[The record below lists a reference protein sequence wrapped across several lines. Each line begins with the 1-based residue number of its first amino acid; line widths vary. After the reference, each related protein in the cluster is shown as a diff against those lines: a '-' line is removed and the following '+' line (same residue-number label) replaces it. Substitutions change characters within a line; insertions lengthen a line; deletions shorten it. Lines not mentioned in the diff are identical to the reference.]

1 MSALFTNGATTSLAS
16 NILSTE
22 TTLVVATNTGSK
34 FPSITGSDYFTIT
47 LEKSG
52 VVEHMKCT
60 ARTGDTLTV
69 VRGVDGST
77 PVDWNAGDPVELR
90 LISMVL
96 DNFAQVDSPVAFQDD
111 VSVAGTLTVTG
122 AASLSSTLTVSAATS
137 LGGTLTV
144 TGATSVSDLTASGT
158 ITGTLSGTASNADAL
173 DNLDSTQFLR
183 SDVTD
188 HKTAGD
194 LIFYDNVKLALGT
207 SSDCY
212 FSWTGSALGLESA
225 TTHIFDIIQNGS
237 LRFRFDGAPGDFHAA
252 GDVIAVSNFTSSDPA
267 LKDNITTLTGAVD
280 RIRALRGVG
289 FTWKSND
296 RPSYGVLSTDVREVL
311 PDAVNRIAG
320 INGSHD
326 VVNYNAIIA
335 LLVEAVKELADGY
348 AAA

>member
-52 VVEHMKCT
+52 IVEHMKCT
-60 ARTGDTLTV
+60 ARSGDTLTV
-69 VRGVDGST
+69 VRGIDGST
-77 PVDWNAGDPVELR
+77 PVDWTAGDLVELR
-90 LISMVL
+90 LISSVL
-96 DNFAQVDSPVAFQDD
+96 NKFAQVDSPTTFQDD
-111 VSVAGTLTVTG
+111 VTINGAFTTYGTASFSSNIAVSGAATFGGTVSVTG
-122 AASLSSTLTVSAATS
+122 A
-137 LGGTLTV
+137 
-144 TGATSVSDLTASGT
+144 
-158 ITGTLSGTASNADAL
+158 ITGDLSGTASNANAL
-173 DNLDSTQFLR
+173 DGLGSTQFLR
-183 SDVTD
+183 SDTTD
-188 HKTAGD
+188 HKTAGSLVVD
-194 LIFYDNVKLALGT
+194 DNVKLALGT

-212 FSWTGSALGLESA
+212 FSWTGSALGLTS
-225 TTHIFDIIQNGS
+225 TSTHIFDIIQNGS

-296 RPSYGVLSTDVREVL
+296 RPSYGVLSTDVRKVL